1 MKRRTFD
8 KIVTTMGLGLTIF
21 LFVAAALLNF
31 GYSFADKNVK
41 DALVAQKVH
50 FPVADSGAMMAL
62 PDADQKAMM
71 KYAGQL
77 LSNGEM
83 ANVYANHFIA
93 VHMNAIA
100 GGKVYEEVSGEY
112 LAKSAQLRA
121 NPNDEALKA
130 EVAKLEGQ
138 RMSLFMGST
147 LKGLLGFSYAFWQF
161 GQIAQYSAGVA
172 LVGGLVMFLLT
183 VAGYLHLRR
192 TDDSATI

>member
-8 KIVTTMGLGLTIF
+8 KIVTTMGLGLTVF
-21 LFVAAALLNF
+21 LFVAAGLLNF
-31 GYSFADKNVK
+31 GYNFADKNVR

-50 FPVADSGAMMAL
+50 FPEADSGSMMAL
-62 PDADQKAMM
+62 PDEDQKAMM
-71 KYAGQL
+71 KYAGQVI
-77 LSNGEM
+77 SNGDM
-83 ANVYANHFIA
+83 ANTYANHYIG
-93 VHMNAIA
+93 VHLKGIA

-121 NPNDEALKA
+121 NPNDQALAA

-138 RMSLFMGST
+138 RMSLFMGET

-161 GQIAQYSAGVA
+161 GQIAKISAGVA
-172 LVGGLVMFLLT
+172 LAGGIIMLLLT
-183 VAGYLHLRR
+183 IAGYLHLRR